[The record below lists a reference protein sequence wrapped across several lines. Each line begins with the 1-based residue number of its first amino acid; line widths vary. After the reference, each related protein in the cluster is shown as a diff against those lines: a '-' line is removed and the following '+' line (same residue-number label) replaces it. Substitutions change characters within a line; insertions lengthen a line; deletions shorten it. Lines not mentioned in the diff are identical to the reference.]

1 MNLPDNTLLQ
11 GGKYKIVRH
20 ISSGGFGNTYEGV
33 HTMMDTRVAIKE
45 FFPKVFCN
53 RDENTSHVTVATQS
67 NRELV
72 DKLRKKFNEE
82 AKSVFQMKHEN
93 IVRVIDIFEENGTA
107 YYVMDY
113 IEGKSLND
121 LVKERGCIPEAE
133 AVSYIRQVADALK
146 YVHSLN
152 RLHLDIKPGNVMVDA
167 SGHAIL
173 IDFGAS
179 KHYDMESGE
188 NTSTLMGVNTKGYAP
203 IEQSTQSFTSFSP
216 ATDIYALGATLYK
229 LLTGITPP
237 DANMLLAEEETLK
250 PMSSNISASTC
261 NAVMSAMALKR
272 KDRPQTIDAFLT
284 LLKSTSNV
292 VDDEGTVCELE
303 EEKRKADEARRKAE
317 EKKRKEAELQKAEE
331 ERKKAEAARKAA
343 EDAKRKAEEEA
354 ERLRLQQSD
363 SGKWK
368 LFGGLAIAA
377 VIAAIFMFS
386 NGKDSTGNQGSSGTS
401 TNLVN
406 NSVESQRQAEAQS
419 QAETPPMSA
428 NDKMMLGSH
437 LFSLQW
443 ISWDRFGKVNITKG
457 NDDRTYYVSGKQDG
471 RTCSDEEKGRQN
483 GDFVSIN
490 GTLTVVSKT
499 KLIFNGTIITKV
511 YHINNGQE
519 CVREGQ
525 FTFESTGGRKYW
537 RLQEMT
543 NQCDGCT
550 DYVDIYFK
558 R

>member
-1 MNLPDNTLLQ
+1 M
-11 GGKYKIVRH
+11 
-20 ISSGGFGNTYEGV
+20 S
-33 HTMMDTRVAIKE
+33 AIKE

-250 PMSSNISASTC
+250 PMSSNISRHTC

-272 KDRPQTIDAFLT
+272 KDRPQTIDAFFI
-284 LLKSTSNV
+284 LLNPQATSWMMKVLYASLKKRNEKLMKHV
-292 VDDEGTVCELE
+292 V
-303 EEKRKADEARRKAE
+303 KRKRRRK
-317 EKKRKEAELQKAEE
+317 R
-331 ERKKAEAARKAA
+331 
-343 EDAKRKAEEEA
+343 
-354 ERLRLQQSD
+354 S
-363 SGKWK
+363 
-368 LFGGLAIAA
+368 
-377 VIAAIFMFS
+377 
-386 NGKDSTGNQGSSGTS
+386 
-401 TNLVN
+401 
-406 NSVESQRQAEAQS
+406 
-419 QAETPPMSA
+419 
-428 NDKMMLGSH
+428 
-437 LFSLQW
+437 
-443 ISWDRFGKVNITKG
+443 
-457 NDDRTYYVSGKQDG
+457 
-471 RTCSDEEKGRQN
+471 
-483 GDFVSIN
+483 
-490 GTLTVVSKT
+490 
-499 KLIFNGTIITKV
+499 
-511 YHINNGQE
+511 
-519 CVREGQ
+519 
-525 FTFESTGGRKYW
+525 
-537 RLQEMT
+537 
-543 NQCDGCT
+543 
-550 DYVDIYFK
+550 
-558 R
+558 